1 MNDAHETSTKK
12 KLETLLG
19 WMQASV
25 SVGSGAIMHQI
36 DVSVNSFNAARDNNK
51 EYTFNN
57 HQGKDVGYTQY
68 HTAFATSARDMLLA
82 SIQDVTRECADWNRD
97 GCGIGIDG
105 KLLHEMMH
113 HALWAREKCDMFV
126 GREVSTIITMLCIVT
141 LTICFLLLWSGIG
154 PASHD
159 VDGCA

>member
-1 MNDAHETSTKK
+1 
-12 KLETLLG
+12 
-19 WMQASV
+19 MQASV

-36 DVSVNSFNAARDNNK
+36 DVSVDSFNAARDNDK
-51 EYTFNN
+51 EYTFNG

-97 GCGIGIDG
+97 GCGLGIDG
-105 KLLHEMMH
+105 KLLQEMMH
-113 HALWAREKCDMFV
+113 HVLWAREKCAMFV
-126 GREVSTIITMLCIVT
+126 GREVSAIIIMYGMLT
-141 LTICFLLLWSGIG
+141 LTFCTLLLCPGIG

-159 VDGCA
+159 IDGCA